1 MSKSTASAGD
11 YLRLVYNAT
20 AIALIADNT
29 ATTPLTN
36 IFVAAHTADPGTAG
50 DQTTS
55 EVAYTGYAR
64 ASVARTVGGWTV
76 NVVPP
81 VSVSPVAN
89 VSFGACT
96 SGSAIITHW
105 STGKV
110 VSGASPIF
118 HRGVFG
124 SRLGAFSAVVA
135 GNAITIPQLAAQLA
149 VNDRI
154 AFYAIASNTS
164 GLPGGVTEG
173 VVYHVIT
180 VSTDVIT
187 VSLTSGGASITLTT
201 AGDGIAFRV
210 TPIVVSAGI
219 TPQLG
224 TTGNPIV
231 EE

>member
-11 YLRLVYNAT
+11 YLKLVYNAT
-20 AIALIADNT
+20 AIALVADNT

-55 EVAYTGYAR
+55 EAAYTGYVR
-64 ASVARTVGGWTV
+64 GTVARTTGGWTV
-76 NVVPP
+76 NVTPP

-96 SGSAIITHW
+96 AGSSTITHW
-105 STGKV
+105 SSGKV
-110 VSGASPIF
+110 LSGASPVF

-135 GNAITIPQLAAQLA
+135 GNAITVPQLAALLA

-154 AFYAIASNTS
+154 AFYALASGTS

-173 VVYHVIT
+173 TVYYVIT

-187 VSLTSGGASITLTT
+187 VSTTQGGSSITLST

>member
-1 MSKSTASAGD
+1 MSKSTASASD
-11 YLRLVYNAT
+11 YLKLIYNAT
-20 AIALIADNT
+20 AIALVADNA

-55 EVAYTGYAR
+55 EAAYTGYAR
-64 ASVARTVGGWTV
+64 GTVVRTTGGWTV
-76 NVVPP
+76 NLTPP

-96 SGSAIITHW
+96 AGSAIVTHW
-105 STGKV
+105 SSGKV

-124 SRLGAFSAVVA
+124 SRLGAFSAVVS
-135 GNAITIPQLAAQLA
+135 GNAITIPQLAALLV

-154 AFYAIASNTS
+154 AFYALASGTS

-173 VVYHVIT
+173 TVYFVLT

-187 VSLTSGGASITLTT
+187 VSTTQGGASITLTT
-201 AGDGIAFRV
+201 AGDGICFRV

>member
-11 YLRLVYNAT
+11 YLKLIYNAT
-20 AIALIADNT
+20 PIALVADNA
-29 ATTPLTN
+29 ATTPLAN
-36 IFVAAHTADPGTAG
+36 IFVAAHTADPGTGG
-50 DQTTS
+50 DQVTS
-55 EVAYTGYAR
+55 EAAYTGYAR
-64 ASVARTVGGWTV
+64 AAVARTTGGWTV
-76 NVVPP
+76 NLTPP

-89 VSFGACT
+89 VSFGACVAGT
-96 SGSAIITHW
+96 STITHW

-110 VSGASPIF
+110 TSGASPIF

-124 SRLGAFSAVVA
+124 SRLGAFSGIVA
-135 GNAITIPQLAAQLA
+135 GNAFTIPQLAGLLA

-154 AFYAIASNTS
+154 AFYALASGTS

-173 VVYHVIT
+173 TVYHVIT

-187 VSLTSGGASITLTT
+187 VSTTSGGASITLTT

-210 TPIVVSAGI
+210 TPIAVSTGI